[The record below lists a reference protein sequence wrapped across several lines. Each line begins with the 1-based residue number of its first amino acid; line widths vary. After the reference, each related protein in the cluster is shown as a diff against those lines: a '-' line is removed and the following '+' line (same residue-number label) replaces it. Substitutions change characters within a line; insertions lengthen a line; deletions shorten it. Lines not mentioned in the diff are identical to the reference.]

1 MILNLQCIFLRFMLL
16 KLAASLPQEQ
26 MENVMEQLLEVM
38 HQTTVR
44 LLLRRSDENPNH
56 VILQPVNIAYVDD
69 VSAHLRQKGFS
80 GGVTSSKAVDLL
92 EKQRLVVE
100 CIGNVALDS
109 SEETEIEFHSKLGSK
124 FVFRN
129 LFVKDKFLQ
138 KNFSKYSGVVRVK
151 AVLKPLQ
158 KLLKKTDE
166 EAELLDDL
174 KVEFDKVYLPNKPV

>member
-1 MILNLQCIFLRFMLL
+1 MLL

-56 VILQPVNIAYVDD
+56 VILQPVHIAYVDD

-80 GGVTSSKAVDLL
+80 GGVTSSKPVDLL

-129 LFVKDKFLQ
+129 LCVKDKFLQ
-138 KNFSKYSGVVRVK
+138 KNFPIYSGVVRVE

-158 KLLKKTDE
+158 KLLKKTSNE
-166 EAELLDDL
+166 KEVLDDL
-174 KVEFDKVYLPNKPV
+174 KVEFVKVHDFLIHNFK